1 MESSFEGGVRWLKR
15 VFIHRCRSKGK
26 KVKRVNV
33 KKKGVLEE
41 RRCTESGCEILQ
53 TFEDSPPGGLIR
65 TDYFC
70 TVMVGMKVVGRL
82 MDAKGGGSVDGGRE
96 RRRG

>member
-1 MESSFEGGVRWLKR
+1 MESSFEGGVRGSSA
-15 VFIHRCRSKGK
+15 VVERSVHSSLPFRKEYWNEG
-26 KVKRVNV
+26 
-33 KKKGVLEE
+33 
-41 RRCTESGCEILQ
+41 RRCTESACEILLP
-53 TFEDSPPGGLIR
+53 FEDSPPGGLIR

-70 TVMVGMKVVGRL
+70 TVIVEMKVVGSA

>member
-1 MESSFEGGVRWLKR
+1 MESSFEGGVRGSSA
-15 VFIHRCRSKGK
+15 VVERSVHSSLPFRK
-26 KVKRVNV
+26 KWNE
-33 KKKGVLEE
+33 G
-41 RRCTESGCEILQ
+41 RRCTESACEILLP
-53 TFEDSPPGGLIR
+53 FEDSPPGGLIR

-70 TVMVGMKVVGRL
+70 TVIVEMKVVGRL